1 MIKEKKKT
9 LQKSGIEGIYLSIIK
24 IIHDKLIVSITL
36 NGEHLHAFIPTLE
49 TRQGCLL
56 SPLVFKMVMDVLNSA
71 MRQEKD
77 TKGMHIRKEEIKPY
91 Y

>member
-36 NGEHLHAFIPTLE
+36 NGEKLKAFPLSGTKIRVSTL
-49 TRQGCLL
+49 TTFVQRIFG
-56 SPLVFKMVMDVLNSA
+56 SPRYGNQ
-71 MRQEKD
+71 R
-77 TKGMHIRKEEIKPY
+77 
-91 Y
+91 